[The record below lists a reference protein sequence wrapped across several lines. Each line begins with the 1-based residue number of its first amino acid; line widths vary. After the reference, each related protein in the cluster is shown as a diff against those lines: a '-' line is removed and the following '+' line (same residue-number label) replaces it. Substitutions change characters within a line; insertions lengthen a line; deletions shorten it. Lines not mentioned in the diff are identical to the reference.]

1 MKIVRV
7 MKAVKLYIFGY
18 STFVYIYTEIYTHI
32 NEDFPLIDLL
42 GVAPMLRKP
51 IKSCAVQILLL

>member
-1 MKIVRV
+1 